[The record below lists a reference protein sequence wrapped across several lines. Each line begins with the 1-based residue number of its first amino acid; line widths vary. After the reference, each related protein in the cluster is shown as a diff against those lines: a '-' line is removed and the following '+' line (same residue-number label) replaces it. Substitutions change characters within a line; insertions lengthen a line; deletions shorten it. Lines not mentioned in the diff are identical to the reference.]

1 MILWNSFIISDDFSS
16 KKLIK
21 SYTNDIKTLTG
32 TDKVFFSSKQNRN
45 VAFLLFNKYGFAQT
59 TKNLVN
65 QKCGSVNCNSCTMK
79 FDSNNPV
86 ILKNG
91 FKIFP
96 SKSSTCKSSS
106 IIYVAICSICNDF
119 YFGQTMTEERIR
131 MNGHRSCFTQEKFDK
146 SALSLHIYKDH
157 PDRIDVGLNNYKVI
171 IIECTNSLNLNR
183 RESFFIWSTEAD
195 IRHLNRYKVI

>member
-1 MILWNSFIISDDFSS
+1 M
-16 KKLIK
+16 
-21 SYTNDIKTLTG
+21 
-32 TDKVFFSSKQNRN
+32 
-45 VAFLLFNKYGFAQT
+45 
-59 TKNLVN
+59 
-65 QKCGSVNCNSCTMK
+65 
-79 FDSNNPV
+79 
-86 ILKNG
+86 
-91 FKIFP
+91 
-96 SKSSTCKSSS
+96 
-106 IIYVAICSICNDF
+106 AICSICNDF